1 MICLMGRTMGGR
13 MNIQGLLNQ
22 FPAMFIVVNFNGGEP
37 YFEYVSA
44 GCLTLTGYTPEEL
57 VGQSSMRALSY
68 PGDIP
73 HTTSFGRM
81 HQKHGMTPDN
91 PFFESIFRI
100 VTAQS
105 TVKWVREFGTAIFN
119 GSEFVGIV
127 ALVFDCSQGK
137 NLEFI
142 FERQFGD
149 EQHSQFYGMIGRSHV
164 MQELYRRI
172 LFVAPTGAPV
182 FITGET
188 GTGKELV
195 ARAIHTLGCPQAPFV
210 AVNCGGISEG
220 ILESELFG
228 HVKGAYTG
236 AHSAKK
242 GYLEQAAG
250 GVLFLDEIGE
260 IPLTM
265 QVKLLRALDGYGF
278 VPVGGTALQ
287 QCRFRLVSATN
298 QNPQELVRAGRMK
311 HDFLYRIN
319 ALSLHVPALRE
330 RAEDI
335 PLLTDLFLRM
345 FSQPGKELLIQNH
358 IHLTLREYGWPGNI
372 RELRN
377 TIHNYVTLG
386 VLNIPSYTEKT
397 SRTNSART
405 GTFVSSPKAQRDYA
419 QIVEALSL
427 FPEKRKD
434 AAAHLG
440 IHPRTLHRK
449 MLRYGLLTSTDD
461 DGDKLS

>member
-1 MICLMGRTMGGR
+1 MD
-13 MNIQGLLNQ
+13 IQGLLNH

-37 YFEYVSA
+37 YFEYVSE
-44 GCLTLTGYTPEEL
+44 GCVTLTGYTPDEL

-73 HTTSFGRM
+73 RTTSFGRM
-81 HQKHGMTPDN
+81 HKKHGMTPEH

-100 VTAQS
+100 VTA
-105 TVKWVREFGTAIFN
+105 TGEVKWVREFGTAIFE
-119 GSEFVGIV
+119 GPDFVGIV

-149 EQHSQFYGMIGRSHV
+149 EQYSNFHGMIGRSPV

-172 LFVAPTGAPV
+172 SFVAQTGAPV

-195 ARAIHTLGCPQAPFV
+195 ARAIHTLGCPEAPFV

-265 QVKLLRALDGYGF
+265 QAKLLRALDGYGF

-287 QCRFRLVSATN
+287 QCRFRLISATN
-298 QNPQELVRAGRMK
+298 QNPQELVRTGRMK

-330 RAEDI
+330 RSEDI
-335 PLLTDLFLRM
+335 PLLTDHFLRM

-358 IHLTLREYGWPGNI
+358 IHLTLREYDWPGNI

-377 TIHNYVTLG
+377 TIHSYVTLG
-386 VLNIPSYTEKT
+386 MLNIPAYTEKT
-397 SRTNSART
+397 FRAASNLPCPSVR
-405 GTFVSSPKAQRDYA
+405 SPKEQRDYE
-419 QIVEALSL
+419 QILEALSL

-449 MLRYGLLTSTDD
+449 MVRYGLLSDPSD
-461 DGDKLS
+461 PGDKLS